1 MGMARPGCWF
11 AKPRISL
18 GHGVIVFLFFNQE
31 DIMGK
36 QFEGK
41 VVMITGAASGIG
53 RATALAFAAAG
64 ANVVVSD
71 MAVEG
76 GEETVHLITAAGGS
90 AQFIQ
95 ADVSKVDEVVA
106 LVQETKMAYGR
117 LDIGINN
124 AGIGSNWTWLA
135 EVTLEDW
142 HRVMDVNL
150 NGVFYCM
157 QAEIQQMLSQ
167 GGGVIVNTSSIAG
180 LRGLARSAAYS
191 ASKHGVIGLTRAAA
205 LEYAR
210 RNIRI
215 NAICPVFTRTPLFE
229 DLFQVDPTYEERLK
243 RNVPMR
249 RFGTPEDMASTIL
262 WLCSDAA
269 SFITG
274 HALPVDGGMTAG

>member
-1 MGMARPGCWF
+1 MGRQF
-11 AKPRISL
+11 A
-18 GHGVIVFLFFNQE
+18 
-31 DIMGK
+31 D
-36 QFEGK
+36 K

-53 RATALAFAAAG
+53 RATAVAFAAEG

-71 MAVEG
+71 ITVEG
-76 GEETVHLITAAGGS
+76 GEETVSLITAGGGS
-90 AQFIQ
+90 ARFIQ
-95 ADVSKVDEVVA
+95 ADVSKVEEVEA
-106 LVQETKMAYGR
+106 LVQGTRTAYGR

-124 AGIGSNWTWLA
+124 AGIGSDWTWLT
-135 EVTLEDW
+135 EVALEDW

-157 QAEIQQMLSQ
+157 QFEIQQMLSQ

-229 DLFQVDPTYEERLK
+229 DLFQIDPTYEERLK
-243 RNVPMR
+243 HNIPMR
-249 RFGTPEDMASTIL
+249 RYGTPEDMAGTIL

-274 HALPVDGGMTAG
+274 HALPVDGGMMAG